1 MPLQSLYADNYMP
14 VGDVLTMAV
23 CYVIMIV
30 MFFSFIKRTRSFR
43 IFLTILLFL
52 ILASMTNI
60 GYYTILE
67 HMGIQGGSIAG
78 VLRLIMHAS
87 LFIIFFLFTR
97 YIAIVTDL
105 NHKLSLWSS
114 FIGGI
119 ITCFVII
126 WDLVDTLDSRWG
138 FRVTETGI
146 QTGPNIFMIG
156 YIAYVILLGALLIYV
171 RNRIYNRVLYGFYC
185 TVILAVSLNMIQR
198 FSGQSSLMI
207 GSFLLPVVAMFYIM
221 HSNPYDVRLGSLNI
235 SAMDDMIRFY
245 REKKVPFG
253 YMSLFMHTFS
263 ENHAPVPASMQ
274 ETIRRFT
281 SSYFRDARL
290 FHVSSGHFL
299 LIYTLKRNPD
309 YEKRISSILKA
320 FTPEYSRFKQDYK
333 IVIGRCTDQLS
344 NHNEYISFIRS
355 IHRNMAEN
363 TVHFVTE
370 KDSADYDRE
379 AYILRELTDIY
390 RVRRL
395 DDPRVLVYCQPVY
408 NIRLG
413 RYDTAEAL
421 MRLNLK
427 ETGIVYPDQ
436 FIPLAEENG
445 YIHILTQII
454 LHKTCEAVRALIAEG
469 YNFTRISVNVSAP
482 ELKDQYFCRDISGI
496 IEESEIPGNRVAIE
510 LTESQDES
518 DFLIMQ
524 QRINEL
530 KDLGIKFYLDDF
542 GTGYSSLERIMQLPF
557 DIIKFDRSL
566 VIASASNS
574 RSAQIVGNMAKL
586 FAEMDFSVLYEGVED
601 SGDEQRCIAMS
612 ASYLQGFKY
621 SRPVPI
627 DEMRHFFSL
636 SA

>member
-1 MPLQSLYADNYMP
+1 MPIQGVYTDNYMP
-14 VGDVLTMAV
+14 VGDILTMAV
-23 CYVIMIV
+23 CYVIIIV

-43 IFLTILLFL
+43 VFLIILLFL
-52 ILASMTNI
+52 ILASITNVA
-60 GYYTILE
+60 YYTVLK
-67 HMGIQGGSIAG
+67 HTGLQGAPIAG
-78 VLRLIMHAS
+78 ALRLIMHAS

-105 NHKLSLWSS
+105 THKVSLWSS

-126 WDLVDTLDSRWG
+126 WDLIDTLDTRRG
-138 FRVTETGI
+138 FRITEAGI
-146 QTGPNIFMIG
+146 QTGTDVFMIG
-156 YIAYVILLGALLIYV
+156 YIAYVILLGFLLIYV
-171 RNRIYNRVLYGFYC
+171 RNRIYKRVLYGYYY
-185 TVILAVSLNMIQR
+185 TVILAVALNLIQH
-198 FSGQSSLMI
+198 FAGQSSLTV

-221 HSNPYDVRLGSLNI
+221 HSNPYDVRLGSINI

-245 REKKVPFG
+245 REKKIPFG

-263 ENHAPVPASMQ
+263 ESHTSVPASMQ
-274 ETIRRFT
+274 ETIRRFS

-299 LIYTLKRNPD
+299 LIFSQKRNPD
-309 YEKRISSILKA
+309 YQERISSILKA
-320 FTPEYSRFKQDYK
+320 FTTEHARFRQDYK
-333 IVIGRCTDQLS
+333 IVIGSCTDQLS
-344 NHNEYISFIRS
+344 NHNEYISFIRN
-355 IHRNMAEN
+355 IHRNMEEN
-363 TVHFVTE
+363 SIHFVTE
-370 KDSADYDRE
+370 KDSADYDRA

-436 FIPLAEENG
+436 FIHLAEENG
-445 YIHILTQII
+445 YIHVLTQII
-454 LHKTCEAVRALIAEG
+454 LHKTCEAVRTLIAEG
-469 YNFTRISVNVSAP
+469 YSFTRISVNVSAL
-482 ELKDQYFCRDISGI
+482 ELKDQYFCRDITGI

-574 RSAQIVGNMAKL
+574 RSAQIVSNMARL

-601 SGDEQRCIAMS
+601 TGDEQRCIGMS
-612 ASYLQGFKY
+612 ASYLQGYKY